1 MVATLKAKSQV
12 TIPASV
18 VKQAGLKTGDAFD
31 VKYENGNIVLTPMVY
46 VTRKEADSIA
56 NTQNWNASFD
66 CVYEEDTDEYIE
78 RVTQAVRESKEQ
90 FVEGKSYVGADTLF
104 EMLKQKRPEVWA

>member
-31 VKYENGNIVLTPMVY
+31 VKYQSGNIVLKPMVLVAREEATDMLESY
-46 VTRKEADSIA
+46 SEFGEAEAKKAEIVAKYIRNNAKFIRKNDY
-56 NTQNWNASFD
+56 TQETME
-66 CVYEEDTDEYIE
+66 C
-78 RVTQAVRESKEQ
+78 EQ
-90 FVEGKSYVGADTLF
+90 EHLYK
-104 EMLKQKRPEVWA
+104 

>member
-18 VKQAGLKTGDAFD
+18 IKQAGLKTGDAFD
-31 VKYENGNIVLTPMVY
+31 VKYQNGNIVLTPMVY
-46 VTRKEADSIA
+46 VTRDEAEGFA
-56 NTQNWNASFD
+56 NPQNLTASYDESF
-66 CVYEEDTDEYIE
+66 EEETDEYIE
-78 RVTQAVRESKEQ
+78 RVAQAVRESKEQ
-90 FVEGKSYVGADTLF
+90 FAEGKSYVGANNLF

>member
-31 VKYENGNIVLTPMVY
+31 VKYQNGSIVLTPVVY
-46 VTRKEADSIA
+46 VTREEADELA
-56 NTQNWNASFD
+56 YAREMD
-66 CVYEEDTDEYIE
+66 RRYEEIG
-78 RVTQAVRESKEQ
+78 RAHV
-90 FVEGKSYVGADTLF
+90 
-104 EMLKQKRPEVWA
+104 